1 MTKWSEAQVWESD
14 WWGDCANTYGEEE
27 KQWEYAK
34 RMGLEH
40 RMWHNRKSPY
50 NIDMAGRSV
59 LDIGGGPC
67 SLLLKCT
74 NVKGKVVDP
83 LVVPEWV
90 AKRYDLAGIA
100 YSPFPGEDIL
110 ETGWDEIWIYNCLQH
125 TRSPRKV
132 IRRAFDALKNAPN
145 VDQPCIRLFEWVQT
159 GKNVG
164 HPHAFTAEVLDKWLG
179 GQGKVETLDG
189 QSGLYGACYYG
200 IFVPPV
206 VYNG

>member
-1 MTKWSEAQVWESD
+1 MAKWSEAQKWESD
-14 WWGDCANTYGEEE
+14 WWGNCANSYGEEE

-50 NIDMAGRSV
+50 NIDMSGRSV

-74 NVKGKVVDP
+74 NVDGMVADP
-83 LVVPEWV
+83 LEVPEWV
-90 AKRYDLAGIA
+90 KSRYEDANIA
-100 YSPFPGEDIL
+100 LVQQPGEDIKIS
-110 ETGWDEIWIYNCLQH
+110 GWDEVWIYNCLQH

-132 IRRAFDALKNAPN
+132 IRRAFDALKGAPT
-145 VDQPCIRLFEWVQT
+145 VDQPCIRLFEWVHT

-164 HPHAFTAEVLDKWLG
+164 HPHAFTPDTLNIWLD
-179 GQGKVETLDG
+179 GQGKVEELNG
-189 QSGLYGACYYG
+189 QSGLVGVCYYG

-206 VYNG
+206 DV